1 MEPMTVAALR
11 QILADLPGDQVVI
24 DAATGRALDDV
35 DTDFPGQV
43 ALLFAA
49 RPRRQSAKNVF
60 VGEIHGGS
68 LMQVGGDYHG
78 NLHL

>member
-1 MEPMTVAALR
+1 MEPITVDALR
-11 QILADLPGDQVVI
+11 RILADLPGDQVVI
-24 DAATGRALDDV
+24 DAATGRALVDV
-35 DTDFPGQV
+35 DTDDGV

-49 RPRRQSAKNVF
+49 ARPRRRAATNVV
-60 VGEIHGGS
+60 VGQVRGS

>member
-1 MEPMTVAALR
+1 MEPMNVAALR
-11 QILADLPGDQVVI
+11 RVLADLPGDQVVI

-35 DTDFPGQV
+35 DTDNGTV